1 VHSLALGIVV
11 GTLNIAQIWVLLAA
25 LAQVP
30 GVLAF
35 PLSAAGGLA
44 LATLGAHL
52 LWQERVGGR
61 AGAGI
66 GLAML
71 AAVLGNLG

>member
-1 VHSLALGIVV
+1 M
-11 GTLNIAQIWVLLAA
+11 GTVNIAQIWALLAA
-25 LAQVP
+25 LAEVP
-30 GVLAF
+30 GVVAF

-44 LATLGAHL
+44 LAALGARL
-52 LWQERVGGR
+52 LWQERVGPR